1 MMAMLIKC
9 CCHFFILPIYRNY
22 MFYKIDVQ
30 IIKYKKYIEL
40 IDKINIITYIL
51 YFSKINK
58 KGCYV

>member
-51 YFSKINK
+51 YFSKK
-58 KGCYV
+58 